1 MEDGPGG
8 GFGIKKKNADLEDA
22 YALCPKPNEG
32 SPDKELGE
40 RVGKQNEPGNQ
51 KANGQKANLET
62 WTETTEKE
70 RPGQRKRENREG
82 GKGQEAGRGERT
94 DSQVENPVMGSEHSI
109 LGVHEPKLERKCQ

>member
-1 MEDGPGG
+1 MELGFGG
-8 GFGIKKKNADLEDA
+8 ALGIKKSADLEDA

-62 WTETTEKE
+62 WTETKRQRDT
-70 RPGQRKRENREG
+70 GQRERKNREG
-82 GKGQEAGRGERT
+82 GRGQKAGRGERT
-94 DSQVENPVMGSEHSI
+94 NSQVENPVLSLSQNGY
-109 LGVHEPKLERKCQ
+109 GNT